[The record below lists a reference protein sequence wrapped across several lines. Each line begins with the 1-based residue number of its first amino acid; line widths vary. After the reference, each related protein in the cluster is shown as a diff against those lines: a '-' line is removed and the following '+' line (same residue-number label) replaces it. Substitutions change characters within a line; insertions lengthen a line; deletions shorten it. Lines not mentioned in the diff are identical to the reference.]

1 MKTPHTSCAA
11 SNAAGKS
18 ATEDSLPVDS
28 LPQEPQQ
35 VETQV
40 VATTRFEGSAVR
52 DFEDVLAVE
61 EPLEIHVSVLARADQ
76 SCAPSSASQSDSVQ
90 FSSVQSVAV
99 TMRTP
104 GADKELAAGF
114 LFTEGIISRP
124 EQIEEISNDKCNV
137 VIVALKVGVELDAK
151 LFERHSF
158 VASSCGVCGKKSI
171 AAVKVKRHYQ
181 TSSGQPVV
189 SAQTID
195 GLAVT
200 MRKAQ
205 SAFDSTGGIHASA
218 LFDSQGDLLVLREDV
233 GRHNALDK
241 VLGSQFLQD
250 KLPLDDTILMVS
262 GRASFELVQKAS
274 HAGIPIL
281 VAVGAPS
288 SLAVSLAQEC
298 SMTLIGFARDGRFN
312 IYSGAERIVT
322 SDLTEGKRCK
332 QN

>member
-18 ATEDSLPVDS
+18 ATEDSLPEDS
-28 LPQEPQQ
+28 LPQDRQQ
-35 VETQV
+35 AATLVVE
-40 VATTRFEGSAVR
+40 ATRIEGSAVR

-61 EPLEIHVSVLARADQ
+61 EPLEIHVSIQ
-76 SCAPSSASQSDSVQ
+76 PN
-90 FSSVQSVAV
+90 SVQSVAV

-114 LFTEGIISRP
+114 LFTEGIITHCD
-124 EQIEEISNDKCNV
+124 QIEQVINDKSNV
-137 VIVALKVGVELDAK
+137 VVVALKVGIELDPK

-171 AAVKVKRHYQ
+171 AAVKVKRLHQ
-181 TSSGQPVV
+181 SISGLPLVPTQ
-189 SAQTID
+189 AID
-195 GLAVT
+195 GLSAT

-218 LFDSQGDLLVLREDV
+218 LFDSKGDLLVLREDV

-241 VLGSQFLQD
+241 VIGSQFLQG
-250 KLPLDDTILMVS
+250 KMPLNDSILMVS

-274 HAGIPIL
+274 HAGVPIL

-288 SLAVSLAQEC
+288 SLAVNLAHEC
-298 SMTLIGFARDGRFN
+298 GMTLIGFARDGRFN
-312 IYSGAERIVT
+312 IYSGAERIVI
-322 SDLTEGKRCK
+322 SDLTEGTRCK

>member
-18 ATEDSLPVDS
+18 ANESSLPDNR
-28 LPQEPQQ
+28 EQ
-35 VETQV
+35 VEPLAVQARRFKGSV
-40 VATTRFEGSAVR
+40 VS
-52 DFEDVLAVE
+52 DFDDVLAVE
-61 EPLEIHVSVLARADQ
+61 EPLEIHVSVAVAVDHSGSAQ
-76 SCAPSSASQSDSVQ
+76 ASSTHASSVQ
-90 FSSVQSVAV
+90 SVAVQSVAV

-114 LFTEGIISRP
+114 LFTEGIISRFD
-124 EQIEEISNDKCNV
+124 QIEEIINDKCNV
-137 VIVALKVGVELDAK
+137 VIVALKAGVELDPK

-171 AAVKVKRHYQ
+171 AAVKVKRLHQ
-181 TSSGQPVV
+181 IIEGKPLV
-189 SAQTID
+189 SAQTIHN
-195 GLAVT
+195 LSAS
-200 MRKAQ
+200 MRDSQAN
-205 SAFDSTGGIHASA
+205 FNSTGGIHASA
-218 LFDSQGDLLVLREDV
+218 LFDSLGILLLLREDV

-241 VLGSQFLQD
+241 VIGSQFLQGE
-250 KLPLDDTILMVS
+250 LPLNESILMVS

-298 SMTLIGFARDGRFN
+298 GMTLIGFARDGRFN
-312 IYSGAERIVT
+312 IYSAAERIDGVI
-322 SDLTEGKRCK
+322 K
-332 QN
+332 

>member
-1 MKTPHTSCAA
+1 MKTKENLQSSHCSE
-11 SNAAGKS
+11 S
-18 ATEDSLPVDS
+18 
-28 LPQEPQQ
+28 
-35 VETQV
+35 VETV
-40 VATTRFEGSAVR
+40 VATARRIEASGCR

-61 EPLEIHVSVLARADQ
+61 EPLEIHVSVQSNSLPDN
-76 SCAPSSASQSDSVQ
+76 SCADT
-90 FSSVQSVAV
+90 VQSVAV

-114 LFTEGIISRP
+114 LFTEGIISQV
-124 EQIEEISNDKCNV
+124 EQIAEIINDKCNV
-137 VIVALKVGVELDAK
+137 VIVALNAGVELDAK

-181 TSSGQPVV
+181 TNPGQPIV
-189 SAQTID
+189 SSPTID
-195 GLAVT
+195 GLAAT
-200 MRKAQ
+200 MRQAQ
-205 SAFDSTGGIHASA
+205 SSFDSTGGIHASA
-218 LFDSQGDLLVLREDV
+218 LFDRDGKLLVLREDV

-241 VLGSQFLQD
+241 VIGSQFLAGQ
-250 KLPLDDTILMVS
+250 LPLSESILMVS

-298 SMTLIGFARDGRFN
+298 GMTLIGFARAGRFN
-312 IYSGAERIVT
+312 IYTGAERIAIG
-322 SDLTEGKRCK
+322 DF
-332 QN
+332 

>member
-18 ATEDSLPVDS
+18 ANESSLPDNR
-28 LPQEPQQ
+28 EQ
-35 VETQV
+35 VETLAVQARRFKGSV
-40 VATTRFEGSAVR
+40 VS
-52 DFEDVLAVE
+52 DFDDVLAVE
-61 EPLEIHVSVLARADQ
+61 EPLEIHVSVAVAVDHSGSAQ
-76 SCAPSSASQSDSVQ
+76 ASSTHASSTHASSVQ
-90 FSSVQSVAV
+90 SVAVQSVAV

-114 LFTEGIISRP
+114 LFTEGIISRFD
-124 EQIEEISNDKCNV
+124 QIEEIINDKSNV
-137 VIVALKVGVELDAK
+137 VIVALKVGVELDPG

-171 AAVKVKRHYQ
+171 AAVKVKRLHQ
-181 TSSGQPVV
+181 IIDGKPLV
-189 SAQTID
+189 SAQTIHN
-195 GLAVT
+195 LSAS
-200 MRKAQ
+200 MRDSQAN
-205 SAFDSTGGIHASA
+205 FTSTGGIHASA
-218 LFDSQGDLLVLREDV
+218 LFDSHGTLLLLREDV

-241 VLGSQFLQD
+241 VIGSQFLQGE
-250 KLPLDDTILMVS
+250 LPLNESILMVS

-298 SMTLIGFARDGRFN
+298 GMTLIGFARDGRFN
-312 IYSGAERIVT
+312 IYSAVERIQI
-322 SDLTEGKRCK
+322 SD
-332 QN
+332 

>member
-1 MKTPHTSCAA
+1 MKTKENTQSSHCSESVKTVES
-11 SNAAGKS
+11 
-18 ATEDSLPVDS
+18 
-28 LPQEPQQ
+28 
-35 VETQV
+35 VETV
-40 VATTRFEGSAVR
+40 TVATKRIEASTCR

-61 EPLEIHVSVLARADQ
+61 EPLEIHVSVQANSGEANSALTNSGEAN
-76 SCAPSSASQSDSVQ
+76 SCDDT
-90 FSSVQSVAV
+90 VQSVAV

-114 LFTEGIISRP
+114 LFTEGIISQA
-124 EQIEEISNDKCNV
+124 EQIAEIINDKCNV

-181 TSSGQPVV
+181 TNPGQPVV
-189 SAQTID
+189 SFPTID
-195 GLAVT
+195 GLAAT
-200 MRKAQ
+200 MRQAQ
-205 SAFDSTGGIHASA
+205 SSFDSTGGIHASA
-218 LFDSQGDLLVLREDV
+218 LFNSKGELLALHEDV

-241 VLGSQFLQD
+241 VIGSQFLAGR
-250 KLPLDDTILMVS
+250 LPLNESILMVS

-298 SMTLIGFARDGRFN
+298 GMTLIGFARDGRFN
-312 IYSGAERIVT
+312 IYTGAERIVT
-322 SDLTEGKRCK
+322 SGF
-332 QN
+332 